1 MLYRFARVLLRVLFK
16 LLYRFEAVGAGRIPA
31 EGGVILASNHT
42 SLLDPIALGIG
53 VDRKVHYMAKAE
65 LFNIPGFGAMI
76 TNLGA
81 FPVKRGGVSKE
92 AIRTAIGILRE
103 GKVMGI
109 FPEGTRKD
117 VGLMG
122 KRGAMSMALRAGAA
136 VVPVALVGSYRP
148 FTKMKAVYG
157 APLDMEK
164 LAGDGSPE
172 AQEAA
177 TELLMSKI
185 REMLNTGKP
194 AQ

>member
-1 MLYRFARVLLRVLFK
+1 MLYRVARVLLRILFK
-16 LLYRFEAVGAGRIPA
+16 LLYRFEAIGAAHVPER
-31 EGGVILASNHT
+31 GGVILASNHT

-53 VDRKVHYMAKAE
+53 MDRKIHYMAKAE
-65 LFNIPGFGAMI
+65 LFKIPGFGAMI
-76 TNLGA
+76 SNLGA

-103 GKVMGI
+103 GKAMGI
-109 FPEGTRKD
+109 FPEGTRQD

-122 KRGAMSMALRAGAA
+122 KRGAISMAFRAGAA

-157 APLDMEK
+157 APLD
-164 LAGDGSPE
+164 LAALAADGSTE

-177 TELLMSKI
+177 TELLMGVI